1 MTFHETVGDSFLPN
15 RPQGWMVSIH
25 SEGNRFAYN
34 TVEDVI
40 SAITEAHV
48 TDPGVAEQLERASQ
62 CLALLLPKK
71 ISDDHLPESY
81 AVFSSSDGLN

>member
-15 RPQGWMVSIH
+15 RPQEWMVSIH

-40 SAITEAHV
+40 SVITEAHA
-48 TDPGVAEQLERASQ
+48 TDPGVAEQLERS
-62 CLALLLPKK
+62 LAMLGALAAKED
-71 ISDDHLPESY
+71 IR
-81 AVFSSSDGLN
+81 